1 MKKVL
6 ALLCLATL
14 LEANMPSFSAIFRLK
29 SLAALTQVKVVG
41 SHHKIAGTGYT
52 QREEYYGPIDWSKPF
67 ASYKPIFFEHP
78 SVLKFDRDKMPG
90 GWADPVEF
98 YKNPNFKKLMRKS
111 FSKAL
116 KFDAEGRPLNPMGRT
131 NIYGRGLLGK
141 WGVNLAA
148 DPIIT
153 RINPATGKLEM
164 LAIKRKDNGI
174 WAIPGG
180 MVDDGDSVSLTL
192 AKEFEEECGINV
204 PTDFMKNAKLIYEGY
219 VDDPRN
225 TDNAWIETVAKW
237 LHLDENNPISK
248 MTPIA
253 GDDAAKAQWKELAP
267 KFVNSLYASH
277 PQIVAKVVELYNNK

>member
-6 ALLCLATL
+6 AVLCLAPL
-14 LEANMPSFSAIFRLK
+14 LEANMPSLSLIFK
-29 SLAALTQVKVVG
+29 SKHLAALTQVTVVG
-41 SHHKIAGTGYT
+41 SQHKTGYAHL
-52 QREEYYGPIDWSKPF
+52 EKYYGPVFVIDWSKQFP
-67 ASYKPIFFEHP
+67 SYEPIFFEDP
-78 SVLKFDRDKMPG
+78 SVLENDRNIKPG

-98 YKNPNFKKLMRKS
+98 YKNPNFRKLMRKS

-131 NIYGRGLLGK
+131 NISGRGLLGK

-277 PQIVAKVVELYNNK
+277 PQMVAKVVELYNNK